1 MTDRDDPLALARGL
15 LGSSRSWLVGG
26 AVRDELLGKPA
37 SIDLDLVLDAPV
49 ASTARA
55 LARAARG
62 AVAFPLSEEFGAWRV
77 VARDH
82 AWQLDL
88 SPLRG
93 GTIDADLAL
102 RDFTVNAI
110 ARPLAGGALVDPF
123 DGAADLAA
131 GRLRL
136 VAPRAIAADPLRS
149 LRLVRLAC
157 ELDLE
162 PDGAARAAARDAAPA
177 LARVAAE
184 RVYGEL
190 RRILASERPGDGM
203 RLALELGCC
212 AAVLP
217 EVEALRG
224 VEQSR
229 YHHLDV
235 LDHTLAVLDRLVD
248 VERDPAA
255 TFGPEHADALG
266 ELLARPLADEMT
278 RGEVLRFGALL
289 HDVAKPQT
297 RAVEADGRIRFLG
310 HDVLGAGIA
319 RATLARLR
327 AADRVGAQ
335 VEGLTRSHL
344 RLGFLVAETPLTRRA
359 LYDYLDA
366 CDPLPADV
374 TVLSVADRLATR
386 GDRADEA
393 IARHLALAREV
404 IGEALRW
411 QLDGRPRAPVR
422 GDELARALDLEP
434 GPIIGELLTAIE
446 REAFAGRIAG
456 ADEALAFAA
465 SRIA

>member
-1 MTDRDDPLALARGL
+1 
-15 LGSSRSWLVGG
+15 
-26 AVRDELLGKPA
+26 LLGKPP
-37 SIDLDLVLDAPV
+37 SVDLDLVLDAPV
-49 ASTARA
+49 APAARA
-55 LARAARG
+55 LARAAG
-62 AVAFPLSEEFGAWRV
+62 HAAAFALSDAFGAWRV
-77 VARDH
+77 VARAH
-82 AWQLDL
+82 TWQLDL

-93 GTIDADLAL
+93 GTIGADLAL

-110 ARPLAGGALVDPF
+110 AQPLAGGALIDPF
-123 DGAADLAA
+123 GGAADLAA

-136 VAPRAIAADPLRS
+136 VAPGAIAADPLRA

-162 PDGAARAAARDAAPA
+162 PDERARAAARAAAPG
-177 LARVAAE
+177 LAGVAAE

-190 RRILASERPGDGM
+190 RRVLASERPGDGM

-217 EVEALRG
+217 ELEALRG

-235 LDHTLAVLDRLVD
+235 LDHTLAVLDRLVE
-248 VERDPAA
+248 VERDPGA
-255 TFGPEHADALG
+255 TFGAEHAAGLA
-266 ELLARPLADEMT
+266 ELLALPLADEMT
-278 RGEVLRFGALL
+278 RGQVLRFGALL

-297 RAVEADGRIRFLG
+297 RDVEPDGRIRFLG
-310 HDVLGAGIA
+310 HDELGARVA

-335 VEGLTRSHL
+335 VEALTRSHL
-344 RLGFLVAETPLTRRA
+344 RLGFLVHEAPLSRRA

-404 IGEALRW
+404 IGDALRW
-411 QLDGRPRAPVR
+411 QREGRPRALVR
-422 GDELARALDLEP
+422 GDQLARALDLEP
-434 GPIIGELLTAIE
+434 GPIIGELLAAIE
-446 REAFAGRIAG
+446 REAFAGTVDTVEAAIEFAATRIA
-456 ADEALAFAA
+456 
-465 SRIA
+465 